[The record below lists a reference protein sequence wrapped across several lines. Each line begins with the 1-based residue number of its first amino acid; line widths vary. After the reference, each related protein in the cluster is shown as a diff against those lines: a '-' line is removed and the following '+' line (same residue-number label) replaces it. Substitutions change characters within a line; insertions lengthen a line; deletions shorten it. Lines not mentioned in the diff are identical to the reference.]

1 MASSTVSGMAAA
13 IRAATESETFDLAG
27 NSQSTITTTIQ
38 SAFAT
43 PLPLIDTMIR
53 ITFVTGAGK
62 LGRQKYD
69 ENAAKAVSSTL
80 RDLGYVED
88 RGASCVVECA
98 GMFKSQHDTGKN
110 LKTIVVFPMIK
121 GADDDSNSVSNG
133 LGDMSL
139 KGGGGGQS
147 LLEEGSPKE
156 MIAMSSSMNTFQRM
170 IQNKCPS
177 WSQKKACVAII
188 ADLKSMLQSLD
199 TKLLH
204 GTVLTE
210 QEQDFY
216 DSISM
221 DSMEAKSNF
230 CKEEMKKHVDDGNIT
245 KLEKEKLLSQVHDK
259 IQALEKEIGVA
270 TDEKKPKK
278 LSKLSAQKEKLTER
292 VETLENIV
300 PKPPTPLKHQ
310 AEIQKLR
317 KEMQPLLKLERE
329 TKGRLLTIKE
339 TTILARKEEIEE
351 EILVLEEKSRGWF
364 EDDEDFQVRV
374 DNSRAQAATAAK
386 RTVKKSTGGGGSTS
400 GGKKATINWVVPN
413 AGKKR
418 VTKKPAKKT
427 ATSNAFAAM
436 MMDSDSDS
444 D

>member
-1 MASSTVSGMAAA
+1 
-13 IRAATESETFDLAG
+13 
-27 NSQSTITTTIQ
+27 
-38 SAFAT
+38 
-43 PLPLIDTMIR
+43 MIR

-62 LGRQKYD
+62 LARQKYD

-110 LKTIVVFPMIK
+110 LKTIVVFPMISTSD
-121 GADDDSNSVSNG
+121 GGGNNSVSNDFG
-133 LGDMSL
+133 ELSL
-139 KGGGGGQS
+139 KDGGGQS

-156 MIAMSSSMNTFQRM
+156 MIAMTSSMNTFERM
-170 IQNKCPS
+170 VKNKCPS
-177 WSQKKACVAII
+177 WSQKKACLSVI
-188 ADLKSMLQSLD
+188 ADLKSMLETMD
-199 TKLLH
+199 TKLLN

-210 QEQDFY
+210 QEQEFY

-221 DSMEAKSNF
+221 DSIELKSNF
-230 CKEEMKKHVDDGNIT
+230 CKEEMKKHVDEGNIT
-245 KLEKEKLLSQVHDK
+245 KLEKEKLLSQVNDK
-259 IQALEKEIGVA
+259 IKTLDEEIDVA
-270 TDEKKPKK
+270 TKERKPKK
-278 LSKLSAQKEKLTER
+278 LSKLSAQKDKLSER
-292 VETLENIV
+292 LDTLENII
-300 PKPPTPLKHQ
+300 PKPPVPLKHQ
-310 AEIQKLR
+310 PEIQKLR

-339 TTILARKEEIEE
+339 TTIMARKEEIEE

-364 EDDEDFQVRV
+364 EDDADFQVRL
-374 DNSRAQAATAAK
+374 DNSRAQAVTAAK
-386 RTVKKSTGGGGSTS
+386 RSVKKSANSGSSSGKTGV
-400 GGKKATINWVVPN
+400 KKTINWVVPS
-413 AGKKR
+413 AGKKQ

-427 ATSNAFAAM
+427 ASSNAFAAM